1 MRFLNK
7 IKINLLLLTTVV
19 GFGVSSCIMDTFDD
33 DIKPATSGYKL
44 PPGKYKVYFNIE
56 ETGYDK
62 TRALPDSSQFVD
74 GSHGEHELGGA
85 GNFAIFL
92 NEAGTIVEVSE
103 LFGKHEEHPE
113 DWIEGRYLSEFNVEE
128 DYQTPSKCLVILN
141 GLKFIDQIKNAK
153 GKNASE
159 IMNMKWYQH
168 YDSKGIETD
177 TVGRNDNGRFM
188 MTNSIRWDLDSLG
201 NPYLC
206 EAVPLPIEVVQD
218 ALEEEDDK
226 SKYIT
231 VKVERMVAKA
241 TLSYQDKNGAII
253 PLEYDHVFGPDIEFV
268 NLFTGFDEHG
278 MHQFKVVK
286 YRVRCTGWG
295 MNALEKEG
303 SFFKS
308 IGGASYG
315 DNWNDA
321 DRYRY
326 HWAVDTHY
334 WGNGKIDTNNPY
346 PWQYRD
352 AINRSHMDHYSTL
365 EMGNTLKNY
374 SYDDFVR
381 MNYFEKEIYIPEN
394 TFSYDD
400 LDPLLDDQAEFYAG
414 THFIMTAIL
423 ETAFD
428 ADPEKAQDSD
438 FTKFTG
444 DQRTVYRD
452 RIGNIYRY
460 PEQAWQSLVVSFNY
474 ALQSQAAMEYDWF
487 DWDGH
492 GDGDKT
498 WKAATGSK
506 YALYYKVNDTG
517 DARVDYL
524 LMNADNVSHQGV
536 LDQTLVQANIR
547 KGDGQRMI
555 LNKNFR
561 ILNIKD
567 HDNGIATPIKIY
579 RKDQW
584 DWVEDH
590 NRHLKKGEDVLD
602 ITTLKEYKDEKGVT
616 HQIERRDAEVN
627 DILSIMFDWIG
638 PIDHFNKGYMYYFA
652 PTKHEE
658 NKFGVVRNNWYHFIL
673 KGIHNLGTSID
684 NPEDPIVPN
693 KVKEN
698 DQAIDIES
706 KILQWH
712 KVDMNVPVL
721 KQN

>member
-1 MRFLNK
+1 MRFFSN
-7 IKINLLLLTTVV
+7 IKINLLLLTAVL
-19 GFGVSSCIMDTFDD
+19 GCGVSSCVMDTFDD
-33 DIKPATSGYKL
+33 DLKTASSGPKL

-56 ETGYDK
+56 EIGVDK
-62 TRALPDSSQFVD
+62 TRAIPDGDQFVD

-92 NEAGTIVEVSE
+92 DEAGTIVEVSE
-103 LFGKHEEHPE
+103 LFGEHKEHPE
-113 DWIEGRYLSEFNVEE
+113 DWIEGRYVSVFNVEE
-128 DYQTPSKCLVILN
+128 DYETPSKCLVILN
-141 GLKFIDQIKNAK
+141 GLKFIDELKNAK
-153 GKNASE
+153 GKNKDA

-168 YDSKGIETD
+168 YDEKGIETD

-188 MTNSIRWDLDSLG
+188 MTNSIRYDLDEDG
-201 NPYLC
+201 NAYLC
-206 EAVPLPIEVVQD
+206 DAVPLPIEVVQD
-218 ALEEEDDK
+218 ALEEEDDE

-241 TLSYQDKNGAII
+241 TLSYQDKTGAII
-253 PLEYDHVFGPDIEFV
+253 PLEFDHVFGPDIEFV

-278 MHQFKVVK
+278 MHQYKVVK

-303 SFFKS
+303 KFFKS
-308 IGGASYG
+308 IRGAYYG
-315 DNWNDA
+315 DQWNDPE
-321 DRYRY
+321 RYRY
-326 HWAVDTHY
+326 HWAIDDHY
-334 WGNGKIDTNNPY
+334 VGNGNNDTQYAY

-352 AINRSHMDHYSTL
+352 AINRSHIDYYEDNGMN
-365 EMGNTLKNY
+365 NTLKNY

-381 MNYFEKEIYIPEN
+381 MNYFLKEIYIPEN
-394 TFSYDD
+394 TFDYRE

-428 ADPEKAQDSD
+428 ADPDKAQDSD

-452 RIGNIYRY
+452 RIGNIYRT
-460 PEQAWQSLVVSFNY
+460 PKQAWQSLVVSFNY
-474 ALQSQAAMEYDWF
+474 ALQSQAAMEYDWY
-487 DWDGH
+487 DWSGH

-506 YALYYKVNDTG
+506 YALYYKIGDTG
-517 DARVDYL
+517 NPEEDYL
-524 LMNADNVSHQGV
+524 LMNAQNVTNPI

-555 LNKNFR
+555 LNNKFR
-561 ILNIKD
+561 ILNSDDLK
-567 HDNGIATPIKIY
+567 NGKVTPIQIY
-579 RKDQW
+579 RKADW
-584 DWVEDH
+584 DWVENH
-590 NRHLKKGEDVLD
+590 NRHLMKGEEILD
-602 ITTLKEYKDEKGVT
+602 ITTLKEYTDENGVR
-616 HQIERRDAEVN
+616 HQIERHDATEN

-652 PTKHEE
+652 PTKHED
-658 NKFGVVRNNWYHFIL
+658 NQFGVVRNNWYHFIL
-673 KGIHNLGTSID
+673 KGIHNLGTSVD
-684 NPEDPIVPN
+684 NPSDPIVPN
-693 KVKEN
+693 KVSEN

-712 KVDMNVPVL
+712 VVDMEVPVL